1 MQSEA
6 AGRVTEVPG
15 IEVAGEVAGEA
26 AGEVAEEAVN
36 DTACGAGEGK
46 DEELQFKEDE
56 QYMHKLV
63 NQPASERV
71 SDHVHKPRERKG
83 SVAMIGG
90 MIGSVHTSLAAHCPH
105 ALSMPH
111 CPHIGSV
118 HADFGTIK
126 NLLHLQSRKDVAV
139 NANRLRQKRKDRK
152 RNDTRMSTAGSI
164 KDKVMSNI
172 KAVVHVA

>member
-1 MQSEA
+1 MVCRSTVCFFNGDSDSDAEDEDGECCTTKEKAEEAVAATKVEGKVMQSEA

-71 SDHVHKPRERKG
+71 SGITRLCWWDGRRAYAYVHPACVR
-83 SVAMIGG
+83 
-90 MIGSVHTSLAAHCPH
+90 
-105 ALSMPH
+105 
-111 CPHIGSV
+111 
-118 HADFGTIK
+118 
-126 NLLHLQSRKDVAV
+126 
-139 NANRLRQKRKDRK
+139 
-152 RNDTRMSTAGSI
+152 
-164 KDKVMSNI
+164 
-172 KAVVHVA
+172 